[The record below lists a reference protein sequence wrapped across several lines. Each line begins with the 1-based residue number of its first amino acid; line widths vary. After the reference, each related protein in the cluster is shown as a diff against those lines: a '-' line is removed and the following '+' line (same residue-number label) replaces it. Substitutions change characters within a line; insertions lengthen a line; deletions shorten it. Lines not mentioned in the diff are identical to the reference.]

1 MWKGKRR
8 REGDRETDQ
17 QQTDTVRR
25 RDGVLIQKVSILTHK
40 SSNGDL
46 PKSYLVA
53 YADVRMHG

>member
-1 MWKGKRR
+1 MWKGKKR

-25 RDGVLIQKVSILTHK
+25 TDGVLIQKVSVLTHK

-46 PKSYLVA
+46 PKSYSVKT
-53 YADVRMHG
+53 R